1 MAKDYSHCKL
11 IHRQAVHAAQQASEE
26 KAVEVGDNWWPCGF
40 AWVRVSPATQDFG
53 RYLKKAG
60 VVDGTAFGGGYQ
72 VWNPSGN
79 STQNMYIKEAGAR
92 AYADV
97 LCRNNIKCTV
107 ESRMD

>member
-11 IHRQAVHAAQQASEE
+11 IHRQAVQAAQQASEE

-60 VVDGTAFGGGYQ
+60 VVDGTAFGGGLSSLEPIRKQ
-72 VWNPSGN
+72 
-79 STQNMYIKEAGAR
+79 
-92 AYADV
+92 YAEHV
-97 LCRNNIKCTV
+97 HQGGRSEGLRRCAV
-107 ESRMD
+107 SQQH